1 MSVVVCNSSNKK
13 LIPVGSRVS
22 GLQKKKISPSHFNMQ
37 KSLRAH
43 WSKER
48 YLCLT
53 LSLTWIRARHSC
65 EVTCYFVDF
74 YLVEMI
80 TSISDCI
87 ACRTLT
93 VLRLIQESYS
103 GIFPLKCFWMFNSSK
118 CFWNQHYHHTGSL
131 NELNTFLMHVHS
143 IFRWQSCF

>member
-1 MSVVVCNSSNKK
+1 
-13 LIPVGSRVS
+13 
-22 GLQKKKISPSHFNMQ
+22 MQ

-43 WSKER
+43 RSKER
-48 YLCLT
+48 YLCST
-53 LSLTWIRARHSC
+53 LSLTQIRARHSC

-80 TSISDCI
+80 TSISHCI

-93 VLRLIQESYS
+93 VLCLIQESYS
-103 GIFPLKCFWMFNSSK
+103 GIFPLKCLWMFSSSK

-131 NELNTFLMHVHS
+131 NELNTFWCMFIPYLDDSHVSNSLEIHFHMFNKYLQGGKDKMTWGYQYFP
-143 IFRWQSCF
+143 IEKD